1 MKKTTALSLSALLLA
16 LASGGSLQAARPLSA
31 AMPPAAIGDSLTAPD
46 GPDGIVFP
54 EAMLAD
60 IDSILR
66 QWSAQKFLHFPDEC
80 TPSEDDPTF
89 PDSVYAARLAQLP
102 TIIPMPYNSVV
113 RSYIDAYT
121 RRNRRQVSYFLAAA
135 NFYIPI
141 FEEALDMFGLPIEL
155 KYLPIVESAL
165 NPTAVSRVGA
175 TGLWQFMI
183 TTGQQYG
190 LVCNSLLDE
199 RRDPIKSSYA
209 AARYL
214 RDLYHI
220 FGDWALALAAYNCGP
235 QNVNK
240 AIRRAGGA
248 RDYWAIYPY
257 LPRETRGYVP
267 AFVAAN
273 YVMNYYCEHQVAGA
287 CGLDIQALRA
297 LNPQYKAD
305 VLPATAAAP
314 CALRLPEEALSAF
327 IALGDSVYSYRAA
340 EYASPTAL
348 ATEASLATLAP
359 DAAASSSTAKK
370 KATTSRRTR
379 YHRIRRGETLS
390 TIAKRY
396 GVTVSQ
402 LKRWNGMR
410 SNRIRAGRRL
420 KILK

>member
-1 MKKTTALSLSALLLA
+1 MVPILI
-16 LASGGSLQAARPLSA
+16 QQ
-31 AMPPAAIGDSLTAPD
+31 GD
-46 GPDGIVFP
+46 GQ
-54 EAMLAD
+54 
-60 IDSILR
+60 R
-66 QWSAQKFLHFPDEC
+66 RKHQRRLHLE
-80 TPSEDDPTF
+80 
-89 PDSVYAARLAQLP
+89 
-102 TIIPMPYNSVV
+102 
-113 RSYIDAYT
+113 
-121 RRNRRQVSYFLAAA
+121 
-135 NFYIPI
+135 
-141 FEEALDMFGLPIEL
+141 
-155 KYLPIVESAL
+155 
-165 NPTAVSRVGA
+165 
-175 TGLWQFMI
+175 
-183 TTGQQYG
+183 
-190 LVCNSLLDE
+190 
-199 RRDPIKSSYA
+199 
-209 AARYL
+209 
-214 RDLYHI
+214 
-220 FGDWALALAAYNCGP
+220 
-235 QNVNK
+235 
-240 AIRRAGGA
+240 
-248 RDYWAIYPY
+248 
-257 LPRETRGYVP
+257 
-267 AFVAAN
+267 
-273 YVMNYYCEHQVAGA
+273 QVAGA

-314 CALRLPEEALSAF
+314 CALRLPEEALPAF